1 MRRRRNGRG
10 GRAGEERNV
19 VAQTLKLGPPLL
31 QQRLH
36 LAFLRFAVSNGVNGD
51 VRQRWNSHVF
61 AALAVDAAAIQQRPH
76 VLLVQPVRF
85 IYILF
90 SELHAQV
97 PAAIHC
103 VHERVRLPPDTA
115 HTAQLHKKTV
125 GGSTQGVACRQ
136 RVQRGGTATLETQG
150 GGKMFVDA
158 FHVVGCLCVFGASFG
173 LADTVRHETRAFHA
187 REQGALRRRQ
197 RRVASQK
204 QHTQRMLHKQST
216 TRLFTTSASAL

>member
-10 GRAGEERNV
+10 GRAGEQRNV

-61 AALAVDAAAIQQRPH
+61 AALAIDAAAIQQRPH
-76 VLLVQPVRF
+76 VLLVHPVRF

-90 SELHAQV
+90 SELDAQV

-103 VHERVRLPPDTA
+103 VHERERLPPDRST
-115 HTAQLHKKTV
+115 KKPSAAALDTSPTLP
-125 GGSTQGVACRQ
+125 G
-136 RVQRGGTATLETQG
+136 RVL
-150 GGKMFVDA
+150 
-158 FHVVGCLCVFGASFG
+158 
-173 LADTVRHETRAFHA
+173 
-187 REQGALRRRQ
+187 
-197 RRVASQK
+197 
-204 QHTQRMLHKQST
+204 
-216 TRLFTTSASAL
+216 

>member
-10 GRAGEERNV
+10 GRAGEQRNV

-36 LAFLRFAVSNGVNGD
+36 LAFLRFTVSDGVNGD

-97 PAAIHC
+97 PAVIHC

-125 GGSTQGVACRQ
+125 GGSTQ
-136 RVQRGGTATLETQG
+136 
-150 GGKMFVDA
+150 
-158 FHVVGCLCVFGASFG
+158 
-173 LADTVRHETRAFHA
+173 
-187 REQGALRRRQ
+187 
-197 RRVASQK
+197 
-204 QHTQRMLHKQST
+204 
-216 TRLFTTSASAL
+216 